1 MVCNSVRVAQA
12 AAPLRIEA
20 CPGAGEIILDIPIP
34 AGCQCRAG
42 AAKGVRAAVTST
54 FFFRVV
60 FLFSTILASW
70 VPIPGKVMYWV
81 GCGGRANRLCRLGL
95 GVQVKQSST
104 LGSVNLN
111 PPSLALAPLPPASS
125 VGADTSLLRQHAFA
139 CRS

>member
-20 CPGAGEIILDIPIP
+20 CPGAGEIVLDIPIP

-42 AAKGVRAAVTST
+42 AAKGARAAVTST

-70 VPIPGKVMYWV
+70 VPIPGKVMYCIGLV
-81 GCGGRANRLCRLGL
+81 VVDGRIVRAG
-95 GVQVKQSST
+95 
-104 LGSVNLN
+104 
-111 PPSLALAPLPPASS
+111 
-125 VGADTSLLRQHAFA
+125 
-139 CRS
+139 